1 MDKKKLHQYKSLLR
15 EIPKLKKDIANLEKR
30 LSNIPVVAGKVMK
43 SSDNFPYIEE
53 YLSVEMQEPKL
64 ATELKMQIKI
74 KEELL
79 EQSERDKTAIEKF
92 ISEIPNSNDRQVFGM
107 YFLENKKQQTI
118 ARILGYE
125 RSSISKIVN
134 KYL

>member
-53 YLSVEMQEPKL
+53 HLSVEMQEPKL

-79 EQSERDKTAIEKF
+79 ERSERDKTAIEKF

>member
-53 YLSVEMQEPKL
+53 HLSVEMQEPKL